1 MKRGS
6 CSFPGCGRPVRAV
19 GLCQTHWKQHKKGKE
34 LRPVRRKQPPRM
46 GTRRLSGLSLSALCA
61 AEIERE
67 AKESNA
73 TLTATITDIIEA
85 WARST
90 LARSRGPEGTH

>member
-1 MKRGS
+1 MKGGT
-6 CSFPGCGRPVRAV
+6 CSFPGCGRPVCALR
-19 GLCQTHWKQHKKGKE
+19 LCQTHWKQQHMGKE
-34 LRPVRRKQPPRM
+34 LRPIRRKQPPRI

-73 TLTATITDIIEA
+73 TLTATITDIVEA
-85 WARST
+85 WARNT
-90 LARSRGPEGTH
+90 LGRSRDPEGTR